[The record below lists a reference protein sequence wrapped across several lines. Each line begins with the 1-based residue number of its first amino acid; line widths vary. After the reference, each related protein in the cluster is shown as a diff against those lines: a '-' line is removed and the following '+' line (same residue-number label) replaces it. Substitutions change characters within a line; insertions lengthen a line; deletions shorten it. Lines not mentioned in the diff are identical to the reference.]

1 MIQVFDTHRLSYR
14 NAYLRAFDKSAP
26 TTPIQF
32 KDVDGTDVG
41 YIVYTNAQGYLC
53 YGNDRQ
59 PLTCLKLAKSAI
71 IQVSLDGGTNWSIQ
85 WEITDT
91 EADMV
96 RTNDVG
102 SLFYYDANG
111 NVRQWNPLSESVAL
125 PEYLLKADYSS
136 WNEDTIR
143 VTDETCSITPTQWTK
158 NIVFTAIATATEV
171 IIHMDHTRD
180 GQQFAIFSEAGR
192 RIRFLGTDSDFELTV
207 KDKSCTIVGVYQH
220 GGDKYCYT
228 KIIQTQDNP
237 DRIERHCTPIT
248 NTNDPTPVY
257 SEQDLGFTLDEG
269 IVNSPVYI
277 RYESTID
284 VTVTSL
290 EFRLPEPVFAGRAQI
305 ILDLEFNQNTTLD
318 IYVKLGQNAKVKVRA
333 TSDGAISSI
342 VIPIGIISYYSV
354 SNVRHYMLEKQTLWS

>member
-71 IQVSLDGGTNWSIQ
+71 VQVSLDGGTNWSIQ

-91 EADMV
+91 EADVV

-102 SLFYYDANG
+102 SLYYYDANG
-111 NVRQWNPLSESVAL
+111 DVRQWNPLAESAAL
-125 PEYLLKADYSS
+125 PEYLLKADYNE

-143 VTDETCSITPTQWTK
+143 VTDDTCSVTPTRWTK
-158 NIVFTAIATATEV
+158 NIVFTETATATDV
-171 IIHMDHTRD
+171 IIHADQTRD
-180 GQQFAIFSEAGR
+180 GQQFAIFSRTSR
-192 RIRFLGTDSDFELTV
+192 RIRVLGTDDDFMLTV
-207 KDKSCTIVGVYQH
+207 ENNSCTIVGVYRH
-220 GGDKYCYT
+220 GGDRYCYA
-228 KIIQTQDNP
+228 KIIQAQDNP

-248 NTNDPTPVY
+248 NTTDPAPVY
-257 SEQDLGFTLDEG
+257 SEQDLGFALNEG
-269 IVNSPVYI
+269 IANSPVYI
-277 RYESTID
+277 RYESTTA

-290 EFRLPEPVFAGRAQI
+290 EFRLPGPVFAGRAQI
-305 ILDLEFNQNTTLD
+305 ILDLEFNQNTALD

-333 TSDGAISSI
+333 AGDGAISSI
-342 VIPIGIISYYSV
+342 VIPIGIISYYNT

>member
-14 NAYLRAFDKSAP
+14 NAYIRAFDKLAP

-71 IQVSLDGGTNWSIQ
+71 VQVSLDGGTNWSIQ

-91 EADMV
+91 EVDMV
-96 RTNDVG
+96 RTSDIG

-111 NVRQWNPLSESVAL
+111 DVKQWNPLAESVAL
-125 PEYLLKADYSS
+125 PNYLPKADYNE

-143 VTDETCSITPTQWTK
+143 ITDDACSVTPTRWTK
-158 NIVFTAIATATEV
+158 NIVFTETATATDVV
-171 IIHMDHTRD
+171 IHADQTRD
-180 GQQFAIFSEAGR
+180 GQQFAIFSRTSR
-192 RIRFLGTDSDFELTV
+192 RITVLGTDSDFVLTV
-207 KDKSCTIVGVYQH
+207 DNNSCTIVGVYQH

-228 KIIQTQDNP
+228 KIIQAQDNP
-237 DRIERHCTPIT
+237 DRIERHCTPIV

-257 SEQDLGFTLDEG
+257 SAQDLGFAVDEG

-277 RYESTID
+277 RYESTVD

-290 EFRLPEPVFAGRAQI
+290 EFRLPEPTFAGRAQI

-318 IYVKLGQNAKVKVRA
+318 IYVKLGQNARVKVRA
-333 TSDGAISSI
+333 AGDGAISSI
-342 VIPIGIISYYSV
+342 VIPIGIISYYNIN
-354 SNVRHYMLEKQTLWS
+354 NVRHYMLEKQTLWS

>member
-14 NAYLRAFDKSAP
+14 NAYIRAFDKSAP
-26 TTPIQF
+26 TKPIQF

-59 PLTCLKLAKSAI
+59 PLTCLKLGKSAI
-71 IQVSLDGGTNWSIQ
+71 VQVSLDGGTNWAIE

-91 EADMV
+91 EADVV

-102 SLFYYDANG
+102 SLYYYDVNG
-111 NVRQWNPLSESVAL
+111 DVRQWDPLSGSAAL
-125 PEYLLKADYSS
+125 PDYLLKADYDS

-143 VTDETCSITPTQWTK
+143 ITDETCSITPTRWTK
-158 NIVFTAIATATEV
+158 NIVFTSAATASYIV
-171 IIHMDHTRD
+171 IHMDNTRD
-180 GQQFAIFSEAGR
+180 GQQFAIFSETGR
-192 RIRFLGTDSDFELTV
+192 RITFLGTDSDFVLHV
-207 KDKSCTIVGVYQH
+207 KDNSCTILGVYQH
-220 GGDKYCYT
+220 GGYKYCYT

-237 DRIERHCTPIT
+237 DRTERHCATQY

-257 SEQDLGFTLDEG
+257 TAQDLGFALDEG
-269 IVNSPVYI
+269 IVDSPVYI
-277 RYESTID
+277 RYESTTA

-318 IYVKLGQNAKVKVRA
+318 IYVKLGQNTRVKVRA
-333 TSDGAISSI
+333 AGDGAISSI
-342 VIPIGIISYYSV
+342 VIPIGIISYYNSG
-354 SNVRHYMLEKQTLWS
+354 SVRHYMLEKQALWS

>member
-14 NAYLRAFDKSAP
+14 NAYIRAFDKSAP

-71 IQVSLDGGTNWSIQ
+71 VQVSLDGGTNWSIQ

-91 EADMV
+91 EADVV

-111 NVRQWNPLSESVAL
+111 NVRQWDPLAESVAL
-125 PEYLLKADYSS
+125 PEYLLKADYNS

-143 VTDETCSITPTQWTK
+143 VTDDTCSITPTQWTK
-158 NIVFTAIATATEV
+158 NIVFTATATATEV

-180 GQQFAIFSEAGR
+180 GQQFAIFSETGR

-220 GGDKYCYT
+220 GNDKYCYT
-228 KIIQTQDNP
+228 KIIQAQDNP
-237 DRIERHCTPIT
+237 DRTERFCTPIY
-248 NTNDPTPVY
+248 NTTDSAPVY
-257 SEQDLGFTLDEG
+257 TAQDLGFALDEG
-269 IVNSPVYI
+269 IVDSPVYI

-333 TSDGAISSI
+333 AGDGAISSG
-342 VIPIGIISYYSV
+342 VIPLGIISYYNSG
-354 SNVRHYMLEKQTLWS
+354 SVRHYMLEKQALWS